1 MAASRND
8 AATAKRVAARALRAM
23 AYDRQSFKD
32 KVEEHIGGALLEFYK
47 ATLAKRLGHTRWV
60 QHWNSEV
67 RTLLDRNLI
76 TVLRHEVRGFKDR
89 RRAVAEVVA
98 ALKRKNSGYRRSA
111 EAIVMKDYG
120 LAKLK
125 AELVDDDTR
134 AFWARVDAAIEA
146 GLAE

>member
-1 MAASRND
+1 MATSRND

-60 QHWNSEV
+60 QHWTSEV

-98 ALKRKNSGYRRSA
+98 ALKRKDSGYRRSA